1 MADILQI
8 TEDIPVDD
16 SIYDYEYK
24 EYNPIAGKAGDLN
37 RGSIV
42 IVIEAQDIYTHPA
55 ESYLIVEGELIKS
68 NINAIDRYGNDDFV
82 TLINNGIMY
91 LFSDVRYHL
100 ASHEIEVLQN
110 PGYATTML
118 GMLKYP
124 DDFTKSHGLNQG
136 WTPDTYIDDNNVVA
150 NNVGEFKGEN
160 IGIKIRYNYIIKSP
174 VDNGKFSFKIP
185 LKHFLG
191 FCEDYKKIIY
201 GMQQRLT
208 LTRTGDNDAILL
220 LKKDGANAQ
229 AAKIQADEGRVNIE
243 KIRWFMPHVIPSDA
257 YRLQLDK
264 IIERKEKIPVGYRML
279 QCDNTPVSGTG
290 SFTWR
295 LGVKSSPD
303 IPRFIIVGFQTNKLN
318 QQDKNPAIFDHC
330 EVRNIYVT
338 LNAKRYPDI
347 DYENSFTNNNYSRIY
362 GDAATFRKK
371 FYNMDELIS
380 NPGINPANYKDL
392 FPLFVFDVTKQSEK
406 LKTSVSDIHIKASF
420 NGNNPPANTMAYA
433 VIISDRLFHFV
444 SDGSKITNI
453 V

>member
-16 SIYDYEYK
+16 SIFEYEYK
-24 EYNPIAGKAGDLN
+24 EYNPIVGTDLN

-42 IVIEAQDIYTHPA
+42 LTIESQDIYTHPA
-55 ESYLIVEGELIKS
+55 ESFLVIEGQL
-68 NINAIDRYGNDDFV
+68 AAPVAPPLAGVGPYADADVV

-110 PGYATTML
+110 PGHATTML
-118 GMLKYP
+118 GLLKYP
-124 DDFTKSHGLNQG
+124 DDFTKSQGLNQL
-136 WTPDTYIDDNNVVA
+136 WLPDTNIDNNNEA
-150 NNVGEFKGEN
+150 NKVDNKGFKKRNE
-160 IGIKIRYNYIIKSP
+160 YIIRTSDPK
-174 VDNGKFSFKIP
+174 GTFSFKIP

-191 FCEDYKKIIY
+191 FCEDYKKILY

-208 LTRTGDNDAILL
+208 LTRTNNDNAIFRTAATDAGTVRL
-220 LKKDGANAQ
+220 D
-229 AAKIQADEGRVNIE
+229 

-264 IIERKEKIPVGYRML
+264 VIEKKEKLPVGYRML
-279 QCDNTPVSGTG
+279 QCDTSQVPTNQK

-303 IPRFIIVGFQTNKLN
+303 IPRFIIVGFQSGRNNN
-318 QQDKNPAIFDHC
+318 QEQNPAIFDHLY
-330 EVRNIYVT
+330 VRNIYVT
-338 LNAKRYPDI
+338 LNAKRYPDT
-347 DYENSFTNNNYSRIY
+347 DYDNDFNKNQYSRIY
-362 GDAATFRKK
+362 GDASSFRKK
-371 FYNMDELIS
+371 FFNMDELVS
-380 NPGINPANYKDL
+380 NSGINPLDYKNL
-392 FPLFVFDVTKQSEK
+392 FPLYVFDVTKQSEK
-406 LKTSVSDIHIKASF
+406 LKTSVSDIHIKAF
-420 NGNNPPANTMAYA
+420 FDNDPAGGNNPPANTMAYA

-444 SDGSKITNI
+444 SDGSKVTNI

>member
-24 EYNPIAGKAGDLN
+24 EYNPITGTDFN

-42 IVIEAQDIYTHPA
+42 KTIESQDIYTHPA
-55 ESYLIVEGELIKS
+55 ESFLV
-68 NINAIDRYGNDDFV
+68 IDGRLVKNNGALYNDNEYV
-82 TLINNGIMY
+82 TLINNAMMY

-100 ASHEIEVLQN
+100 ASHEIEVLQT
-110 PGYATTML
+110 PGQATTML
-118 GMLKYP
+118 GLLKYP
-124 DDFTKSHGLNQG
+124 DDFTKSQGLNQL
-136 WTPDTYIDDNNVVA
+136 WFPDSETGDGEIDNNNVV
-150 NNVGEFKGEN
+150 NKGFEL
-160 IGIKIRYNYIIKSP
+160 RHNYIIKSSNP
-174 VDNGKFSFKIP
+174 KGTFGFKIP

-191 FCEDYKKIIY
+191 FCEDYKKVLY

-208 LTRTGDNDAILL
+208 LTRTGNTNAILR
-220 LKKDGANAQ
+220 GYQTNAQ
-229 AAKIQADEGRVNIE
+229 GAKIYYDEGNVRIDN
-243 KIRWFMPHVIPSDA
+243 IRWFMPHVIPSDA

-264 IIERKEKIPVGYRML
+264 VIEKKEKIPVGYRML
-279 QCDNTPVSGTG
+279 QCDNIQVPENKKK
-290 SFTWR
+290 FTWR

-303 IPRFIIVGFQTNKLN
+303 ILRFIIVGFQSGKNNT
-318 QQDKNPAIFDHC
+318 QEGNPAIFDHLF
-330 EVRNIYVT
+330 VRNIYVT

-347 DYENSFTNNNYSRIY
+347 NYNNDFTKNQYSRIY
-362 GDAATFRKK
+362 GDATLFRKK
-371 FYNMDELIS
+371 FFNMDELVS
-380 NPGINPANYKDL
+380 NSGINPVDYKNI
-392 FPLFVFDVTKQSEK
+392 FPLYLFDVSKQSEK

-420 NGNNPPANTMAYA
+420 NADPAGNNNPPANTMAYA

>member
-24 EYNPIAGKAGDLN
+24 EYNPIAGTNLN

-42 IVIEAQDIYTHPA
+42 ITIESQDIYTHPA
-55 ESYLIVEGELIKS
+55 ESFLLIEGRLIKLAVGPG
-68 NINAIDRYGNDDFV
+68 NADIPYDENTV
-82 TLINNGIMY
+82 ISLINNGMMY

-110 PGYATTML
+110 PGQATTML
-118 GMLKYP
+118 GLLKYP
-124 DDFTKSHGLNQG
+124 DDFNKSQGLNQL
-136 WTPDTYIDDNNVVA
+136 WVPDTPIADNNVA
-150 NNVGEFKGEN
+150 NMENLGFKKREN
-160 IGIKIRYNYIIKSP
+160 HIINNSNP
-174 VDNGKFSFKIP
+174 RGTFNFKIP

-191 FCEDYKKIIY
+191 FCEDYKKILY

-208 LTRTGDNDAILL
+208 LTRTGNIQDIIFRT
-220 LKKDGANAQ
+220 NA
-229 AAKIQADEGRVNIE
+229 ADEGRVLID
-243 KIRWFMPHVIPSDA
+243 KISWLMPHVIPSDA

-264 IIERKEKIPVGYRML
+264 VIEKKEKIPVGYRML
-279 QCDNTPVSGTG
+279 QCDNTQVPPAST

-303 IPRFIIVGFQTNKLN
+303 IPRFIIVGFQT
-318 QQDKNPAIFDHC
+318 DKSNRQTRNPAIFDNLN
-330 EVRNIYVT
+330 VTNIYVT
-338 LNAKRYPDI
+338 LNAKRYPDT
-347 DYENSFTNNNYSRIY
+347 DYDNNFTTNKYSRIY
-362 GDAATFRKK
+362 GDASLFRKK
-371 FYNMDELIS
+371 FFNMDELVS
-380 NPGINPANYKDL
+380 NPGIDPINYKYL
-392 FPLFVFDVTKQSEK
+392 YPLYLFDVSKQSEK
-406 LKTSVSDIHIKASF
+406 LKTSVSDIHIKALF
-420 NGNNPPANTMAYA
+420 GENPGANTMAYA

>member
-24 EYNPIAGKAGDLN
+24 EYNPIAGAPLN

-42 IVIEAQDIYTHPA
+42 ITIESQDIYTHPA
-55 ESYLIVEGELIKS
+55 ESYLIVEGRLIK
-68 NINAIDRYGNDDFV
+68 NADGGVYDANTLI

-110 PGYATTML
+110 PGHATTIL
-118 GMLKYP
+118 GMLKFP
-124 DDFTKSHGLNQG
+124 DDFSKSQGLNQC
-136 WTPDTYIDDNNVVA
+136 WIKDTGNGDTVVDGNNP
-150 NNVGEFKGEN
+150 NDGFKL
-160 IGIKIRYNYIIKSP
+160 RRNYIINMPASR
-174 VDNGKFSFKIP
+174 GHFCFKIP

-191 FCEDYKKIIY
+191 FCEDYKKILY

-208 LTRTGDNDAILL
+208 LTRTGDDNAIFR
-220 LKKDGANAQ
+220 ANGVDPG
-229 AAKIQADEGRVNIE
+229 KVDIQR
-243 KIRWFMPHVIPSDA
+243 IRWFMPHVIPSDA

-264 IIERKEKIPVGYRML
+264 IIEKKEKIPVGYRML
-279 QCDNTPVSGTG
+279 QCDNTSITGTE
-290 SFTWR
+290 FTWR

-303 IPRFIIVGFQTNKLN
+303 IPRFIIVGFQVERNNN
-318 QQDKNPAIFDHC
+318 QEQNPARFDNC
-330 EVRNIYVT
+330 NIGNIYVT
-338 LNAKRYPDI
+338 LNAKRYPDT
-347 DYENSFTNNNYSRIY
+347 DYDINFNENRFCRIY
-362 GDAATFRKK
+362 GDSSTFRKK
-371 FYNMDELIS
+371 FYNMDELVS
-380 NPGINPANYKDL
+380 NHNINPVDYKNL
-392 FPLFVFDVTKQSEK
+392 YPIFVFDVTKQSEK
-406 LKTSVSDIHIKASF
+406 LKTAVSDIHVKMRF
-420 NGNNPPANTMAYA
+420 NTNPALDNNGDPRNVMAYA

>member
-16 SIYDYEYK
+16 SIYEYEYK
-24 EYNPIAGKAGDLN
+24 EYNPIVGTDLN

-42 IVIEAQDIYTHPA
+42 LTIEAQDIYTHPA
-55 ESYLIVEGELIKS
+55 ESFLVIEGQL
-68 NINAIDRYGNDDFV
+68 AAPVAPPLAGVGPYADADVV

-110 PGYATTML
+110 PGHATTML
-118 GMLKYP
+118 GLLKYP
-124 DDFTKSHGLNQG
+124 DDFTKSQGLNQL
-136 WTPDTYIDDNNVVA
+136 WLPDTNIDDNNVA
-150 NNVGEFKGEN
+150 NKVDNSGYKKRNE
-160 IGIKIRYNYIIKSP
+160 YIIRTSDPK
-174 VDNGKFSFKIP
+174 GTFSFKIP

-191 FCEDYKKIIY
+191 FCEDYKKILY

-208 LTRTGDNDAILL
+208 LTRTNNDNAIFRTAATDAGTVRL
-220 LKKDGANAQ
+220 D
-229 AAKIQADEGRVNIE
+229 

-264 IIERKEKIPVGYRML
+264 VIEKKEKIPVGYRML
-279 QCDNTPVSGTG
+279 QCDTSQVPTNQK

-303 IPRFIIVGFQTNKLN
+303 IPRFIIVGFQSGRNNN
-318 QQDKNPAIFDHC
+318 QEQNPAIFDHLY
-330 EVRNIYVT
+330 VRNIYVT
-338 LNAKRYPDI
+338 LNAKRYPDT
-347 DYENSFTNNNYSRIY
+347 DYDNDFNKNQYSRIY
-362 GDAATFRKK
+362 GDASSFRKK
-371 FYNMDELIS
+371 FFNMDELVS
-380 NPGINPANYKDL
+380 NSGINPLDYKSL
-392 FPLFVFDVTKQSEK
+392 FPLYVFDVTKQSEK
-406 LKTSVSDIHIKASF
+406 LKTSVSDIHIKAF
-420 NGNNPPANTMAYA
+420 FDNDPAGGNNPPDNTMAYA

-444 SDGSKITNI
+444 SDGSKVTNI

>member
-24 EYNPIAGKAGDLN
+24 EYNPIAGKTGDLN

-55 ESYLIVEGELIKS
+55 ESFLIVEGKLVKNADGSVYDANTLIS
-68 NINAIDRYGNDDFV
+68 
-82 TLINNGIMY
+82 LINNGIMY

-110 PGYATTML
+110 PGHATTIL
-118 GMLKYP
+118 GMLKFP
-124 DDFTKSHGLNQG
+124 DDFSKSQGLNQC
-136 WTPDTYIDDNNVVA
+136 WIKDTGEGNTVVDGNNP
-150 NNVGEFKGEN
+150 NDGFKL
-160 IGIKIRYNYIIKSP
+160 RRNYIINMPASRG
-174 VDNGKFSFKIP
+174 NFCFKIP

-191 FCEDYKKIIY
+191 FCEDYKKVIY

-208 LTRTGDNDAILL
+208 LTRTSDNDAILR
-220 LKKDGANAQ
+220 ANGV
-229 AAKIQADEGRVNIE
+229 DEGKVDIE
-243 KIRWFMPHVIPSDA
+243 RIKWFMPHVIPSDA

-264 IIERKEKIPVGYRML
+264 IIEKKEKIPVGYRML
-279 QCDNTPVSGTG
+279 QCDNTSITGTN
-290 SFTWR
+290 FTWR

-303 IPRFIIVGFQTNKLN
+303 IPRFIIVGFQIGRNNN
-318 QQDKNPAIFDHC
+318 QEQNPARFDNC
-330 EVRNIYVT
+330 DIGNIYIT
-338 LNAKRYPDI
+338 LNAKRYPDT
-347 DYENSFTNNNYSRIY
+347 DYDIKFDENRFCRIY
-362 GDAATFRKK
+362 GDSSTFRKK
-371 FYNMDELIS
+371 FYNMDELVS
-380 NPGINPANYKDL
+380 NHNINPVDYKNL
-392 FPLFVFDVTKQSEK
+392 YPIFVFDVTKQSEK
-406 LKTSVSDIHIKASF
+406 LKTAVSDIHVKMRF
-420 NGNNPPANTMAYA
+420 NTNPALDNAGNPRNVMAYA

>member
-16 SIYDYEYK
+16 SIYEYEYK
-24 EYNPIAGKAGDLN
+24 EYNPITGTDFN

-42 IVIEAQDIYTHPA
+42 ITIESQDIYTHPA
-55 ESYLIVEGELIKS
+55 ESFLVIEGQLLLD
-68 NINAIDRYGNDDFV
+68 NNNAYINGDKVA
-82 TLINNGIMY
+82 LINNGIMY

-110 PGYATTML
+110 PGHATTML
-118 GMLKYP
+118 GLLKYH
-124 DDFTKSHGLNQG
+124 DDFTKSQGLNQV
-136 WTPDTYIDDNNVVA
+136 WAPDTEEGTPVA
-150 NNVGEFKGEN
+150 GNLGFKM
-160 IGIKIRYNYIIKSP
+160 RRDYIINM
-174 VDNGKFSFKIP
+174 VDGAANKGKFNFKIP

-191 FCEDYKKIIY
+191 FCEDYKKILY

-208 LTRTGDNDAILL
+208 LTRTGDNNSILR
-220 LKKDGANAQ
+220 GQNAANN
-229 AAKIQADEGRVNIE
+229 AAVGNGKVRIDKIS
-243 KIRWFMPHVIPSDA
+243 WFMPHVIPSDA

-264 IIERKEKIPVGYRML
+264 IIEKKEKIPVGYRML
-279 QCDNTPVSGTG
+279 QCDNLPVPPGIGT
-290 SFTWR
+290 FTWR

-303 IPRFIIVGFQTNKLN
+303 IPRFIIVGFQTDKSNN
-318 QQDKNPAIFDHC
+318 QTTNAAIFNDC

-338 LNAKRYPDI
+338 LNAKRYPDT
-347 DYENSFTNNNYSRIY
+347 DYENDFTINKFSRIY
-362 GDAATFRKK
+362 GDAALFRKK

-380 NPGINPANYKDL
+380 NSTINPVNYKKL
-392 FPLFVFDVTKQSEK
+392 YPLFVFDVTKQSEK

-420 NGNNPPANTMAYA
+420 NGANPPNNTIAYA

>member
-24 EYNPIAGKAGDLN
+24 EYNPIAGAPLN

-42 IVIEAQDIYTHPA
+42 ITIESQDIYTHPA
-55 ESYLIVEGELIKS
+55 ESFLIVEGKLVKNADGSVYDEDTLI
-68 NINAIDRYGNDDFV
+68 

-110 PGYATTML
+110 PGHATTML
-118 GMLKYP
+118 GMLKFP
-124 DDFTKSHGLNQG
+124 DDFSKSQGLNQC
-136 WTPDTYIDDNNVVA
+136 WIKDTGDGNAVTDGDNPNE
-150 NNVGEFKGEN
+150 GFKL
-160 IGIKIRYNYIIKSP
+160 RRNYIINMP
-174 VDNGKFSFKIP
+174 ATRGNFCFKIP

-191 FCEDYKKIIY
+191 FCEDYKKILY

-208 LTRTGDNDAILL
+208 LTRTGDDNAIFRDGGVDAG
-220 LKKDGANAQ
+220 K
-229 AAKIQADEGRVNIE
+229 VNITGI
-243 KIRWFMPHVIPSDA
+243 KWFMPHVIPSDM

-264 IIERKEKIPVGYRML
+264 IIEKKEKIPVGYRMF
-279 QCDNTPVSGTG
+279 QCDNTSITGTE
-290 SFTWR
+290 FTWR

-303 IPRFIIVGFQTNKLN
+303 IPRFIIVGFQIERNN
-318 QQDKNPAIFDHC
+318 RQEQNPARFDNC
-330 EVRNIYVT
+330 NIGNIYVT
-338 LNAKRYPDI
+338 LNAKRYPDT
-347 DYENSFTNNNYSRIY
+347 DYNINFGENRFCRIY
-362 GDAATFRKK
+362 GDSSTFRKK
-371 FYNMDELIS
+371 FYNMDELVS
-380 NPGINPANYKDL
+380 NHNINPVDYKNL
-392 FPLFVFDVTKQSEK
+392 YPIFVFDVTKQSEK
-406 LKTSVSDIHIKASF
+406 LKTAVSDIHVKMRF
-420 NGNNPPANTMAYA
+420 NTNPALDNDNNPRNVMAYA

>member
-16 SIYDYEYK
+16 SIYEYEYK
-24 EYNPIAGKAGDLN
+24 EYNPIVGTDLN

-42 IVIEAQDIYTHPA
+42 LTIESQDIYTHPA
-55 ESYLIVEGELIKS
+55 ESFLVIEGQL
-68 NINAIDRYGNDDFV
+68 AAPVAPPLAGVGPYADADVV

-110 PGYATTML
+110 PGHATTML
-118 GMLKYP
+118 GLLKYP
-124 DDFTKSHGLNQG
+124 DDFTKSQGLNQL
-136 WTPDTYIDDNNVVA
+136 WLPDTNIDNNNEA
-150 NNVGEFKGEN
+150 NKVDNKGFKKRNE
-160 IGIKIRYNYIIKSP
+160 YIIRTSDPK
-174 VDNGKFSFKIP
+174 GTFSFKIP

-191 FCEDYKKIIY
+191 FCEDYKKILY
-201 GMQQRLT
+201 GMHQRLT
-208 LTRTGDNDAILL
+208 LTRTNNDNAIFRTAATDAGTVRL
-220 LKKDGANAQ
+220 D
-229 AAKIQADEGRVNIE
+229 

-264 IIERKEKIPVGYRML
+264 VIEKKEKLPVGYRML
-279 QCDNTPVSGTG
+279 QCDTSQVPTNQK

-303 IPRFIIVGFQTNKLN
+303 IPRFIIVGFQSDKNNN
-318 QQDKNPAIFDHC
+318 QEQNPAIFDHLF
-330 EVRNIYVT
+330 VRNIYVT
-338 LNAKRYPDI
+338 LNAKRYPDT
-347 DYENSFTNNNYSRIY
+347 DYDNDFNKNQYSRIY
-362 GDAATFRKK
+362 GDASSFRKK
-371 FYNMDELIS
+371 FFNMDELVS
-380 NPGINPANYKDL
+380 NSGINPLDYKNL
-392 FPLFVFDVTKQSEK
+392 FPLYVFDVSKQSEK
-406 LKTSVSDIHIKASF
+406 LKTSVSDIHIKAF
-420 NGNNPPANTMAYA
+420 FDNDPAGGNNPPANTMAYA

>member
-16 SIYDYEYK
+16 SIYEYEYK
-24 EYNPIAGKAGDLN
+24 EYNPIVGTDLN

-42 IVIEAQDIYTHPA
+42 LTIESQDIYTHPA
-55 ESYLIVEGELIKS
+55 ESFLVIEGQL
-68 NINAIDRYGNDDFV
+68 AAPVAPPLAGVGPYADADVV

-110 PGYATTML
+110 PGHATTML
-118 GMLKYP
+118 GLLKYP
-124 DDFTKSHGLNQG
+124 DDFTKSQGLNQL
-136 WTPDTYIDDNNVVA
+136 WLPDTNIDDNNVA
-150 NNVGEFKGEN
+150 NKVDNLGYKKRNE
-160 IGIKIRYNYIIKSP
+160 YIIRTSNPK
-174 VDNGKFSFKIP
+174 GTFSFKIP

-191 FCEDYKKIIY
+191 FCEDYKKILY

-208 LTRTGDNDAILL
+208 LTRTNNDNAIFRTAATDAGTVRL
-220 LKKDGANAQ
+220 D
-229 AAKIQADEGRVNIE
+229 

-264 IIERKEKIPVGYRML
+264 VIEKKEKIPVGYRML
-279 QCDNTPVSGTG
+279 QCDTSQVPTNQK

-303 IPRFIIVGFQTNKLN
+303 IPRFIIIGFQSGKNNN
-318 QQDKNPAIFDHC
+318 QEQNPAIFDHLF
-330 EVRNIYVT
+330 VRNIYVT
-338 LNAKRYPDI
+338 LNAKRYPDT
-347 DYENSFTNNNYSRIY
+347 DYDNDFTKNQFSRIY
-362 GDAATFRKK
+362 GDAALFRKK
-371 FYNMDELIS
+371 FFNMDELVS
-380 NPGINPANYKDL
+380 NCGINPIEFRNLY
-392 FPLFVFDVTKQSEK
+392 PLYVFDVTKQSEK
-406 LKTSVSDIHIKASF
+406 LKTSVSDIHIKAF
-420 NGNNPPANTMAYA
+420 FDNDPAGANNPPANTMAYA

>member
-16 SIYDYEYK
+16 SIYEYEYK
-24 EYNPIAGKAGDLN
+24 EYNPITGTDLN

-42 IVIEAQDIYTHPA
+42 ITIETQDIYTHPA
-55 ESYLIVEGELIKS
+55 ESFLNIEGQLLLGA
-68 NINAIDRYGNDDFV
+68 NGHYVDNDKV
-82 TLINNGIMY
+82 ALINNGIMY

-110 PGYATTML
+110 PGHATTML
-118 GMLKYP
+118 GLLKYP
-124 DDFTKSHGLNQG
+124 DDFTKSQGLNQV
-136 WTPDTYIDDNNVVA
+136 WAPDTGEGTPIDGNE
-150 NNVGEFKGEN
+150 GFRKRRE
-160 IGIKIRYNYIIKSP
+160 YIINM
-174 VDNGKFSFKIP
+174 VDGNDNKGKFNFKIP

-191 FCEDYKKIIY
+191 FCEDYKKILY

-208 LTRTGDNDAILL
+208 LTRTGYNNAILKGQNAAGNAAL
-220 LKKDGANAQ
+220 ADGSI
-229 AAKIQADEGRVNIE
+229 KIN
-243 KIRWFMPHVIPSDA
+243 KISWFMPHVIPSDA

-264 IIERKEKIPVGYRML
+264 IIEKKEKIPVGYRML
-279 QCDNTPVSGTG
+279 QCDNLPVPPGVG

-303 IPRFIIVGFQTNKLN
+303 IPRFIIVGFQTEKNN
-318 QQDKNPAIFDHC
+318 DQTKNPAIFDYC
-330 EVRNIYVT
+330 GVRNIYVT
-338 LNAKRYPDI
+338 LNAKRYPDT
-347 DYENSFTNNNYSRIY
+347 DYENDFTVNKFSRIY
-362 GDAATFRKK
+362 GDAALFRKK

-380 NPGINPANYKDL
+380 NSTINPINYKKL
-392 FPLFVFDVTKQSEK
+392 YPLFVFDVTKQSEK

-420 NGNNPPANTMAYA
+420 NGDNPQADTMAYA

>member
-16 SIYDYEYK
+16 SIYEYEYK
-24 EYNPIAGKAGDLN
+24 EYNPIVGTDLN

-42 IVIEAQDIYTHPA
+42 LTIEAQDIYTHPA
-55 ESYLIVEGELIKS
+55 ESFLVIEGQLLIPPPAAAAGPYADADV
-68 NINAIDRYGNDDFV
+68 V

-110 PGYATTML
+110 PGHATTML
-118 GMLKYP
+118 GLLKYP
-124 DDFTKSHGLNQG
+124 DDFTKSQGLNQL
-136 WTPDTYIDDNNVVA
+136 WLPDTNIDNNNEA
-150 NNVGEFKGEN
+150 NKVDNLGYKKRNE
-160 IGIKIRYNYIIKSP
+160 YIIQTSNPK
-174 VDNGKFSFKIP
+174 GTFSFKIP

-191 FCEDYKKIIY
+191 FCEDYKKILY

-208 LTRTGDNDAILL
+208 LTRTNNDNAIFRT
-220 LKKDGANAQ
+220 
-229 AAKIQADEGRVNIE
+229 AATDEGTVRLD

-264 IIERKEKIPVGYRML
+264 VIEKKEKLPVGYRML
-279 QCDNTPVSGTG
+279 QCDTSQVPTNQK

-303 IPRFIIVGFQTNKLN
+303 IPRFIIVGFQSGKNN
-318 QQDKNPAIFDHC
+318 SQEQNPAIFDHLYI
-330 EVRNIYVT
+330 RNIYVT
-338 LNAKRYPDI
+338 LNSKRYPDT
-347 DYENSFTNNNYSRIY
+347 DYDNDFNKNQYSRIY
-362 GDAATFRKK
+362 GDASSFRKK
-371 FYNMDELIS
+371 FFNMDELVS
-380 NPGINPANYKDL
+380 NSGINPPDYKNL
-392 FPLFVFDVTKQSEK
+392 FPLYVFDVTKQSEK
-406 LKTSVSDIHIKASF
+406 LKTSVSDIHIKAF
-420 NGNNPPANTMAYA
+420 FDNDPAGADNPPANTMAYA

>member
-16 SIYDYEYK
+16 SIYEYEYK
-24 EYNPIAGKAGDLN
+24 EYNPIAGNIGDLN

-55 ESYLIVEGELIKS
+55 ESFLIVEGELIK
-68 NINAIDRYGNDDFV
+68 NDNTRYLENDEV
-82 TLINNGIMY
+82 ALINNGIMY

-110 PGYATTML
+110 PGHASTML
-118 GMLKYP
+118 GMLKFP
-124 DDFTKSHGLNQG
+124 DDFSKSQGLNQC
-136 WTPDTYIDDNNVVA
+136 WIKDTGAGDADTGNNG
-150 NNVGEFKGEN
+150 NEGFKL
-160 IGIKIRYNYIIKSP
+160 RRNYIINMP
-174 VDNGKFSFKIP
+174 ADTNGNSNKGTFSFKIP
-185 LKHFLG
+185 LKYFFG
-191 FCEDYKKIIY
+191 FCEDYRKILY
-201 GMQQRLT
+201 GMQQKLT
-208 LTRTGDNDAILL
+208 LTRTGDNNAILKGNAAAGGAAAEGKVN
-220 LKKDGANAQ
+220 LKK
-229 AAKIQADEGRVNIE
+229 IS
-243 KIRWFMPHVIPSDA
+243 WFMPHVIPSDA

-279 QCDNTPVSGTG
+279 QCDNIPVPPANGN
-290 SFTWR
+290 FTWR

-303 IPRFIIVGFQTNKLN
+303 IPRFIIVGFQTDKNNN
-318 QQDKNPAIFDHC
+318 QTTNPAIFNHC
-330 EVRNIYVT
+330 EVRNIYIT

-347 DYENSFTNNNYSRIY
+347 DYENDFRINKFSRIY

-371 FYNMDELIS
+371 FYNMDELVS
-380 NPGINPANYKDL
+380 NHNINPVDYKNL
-392 FPLFVFDVTKQSEK
+392 YPLFVFDVTKQSEK

-420 NGNNPPANTMAYA
+420 NVNIPNNTMAYA

>member
-16 SIYDYEYK
+16 SIYEYEYK
-24 EYNPIAGKAGDLN
+24 EYNPIVGTDLN

-42 IVIEAQDIYTHPA
+42 LTIESQDIYTHPA
-55 ESYLIVEGELIKS
+55 ESFLVIEGQL
-68 NINAIDRYGNDDFV
+68 AAPVAPPLAGVGPYADADVV

-110 PGYATTML
+110 PGHATTML
-118 GMLKYP
+118 GLLKYP
-124 DDFTKSHGLNQG
+124 DDFTKSQGLNQL
-136 WTPDTYIDDNNVVA
+136 WLPDTNIDNNNEA
-150 NNVGEFKGEN
+150 NKVEN
-160 IGIKIRYNYIIKSP
+160 LGYKKRNEYIIQTSDPK
-174 VDNGKFSFKIP
+174 GTFSFKIP

-191 FCEDYKKIIY
+191 FCEDYKKILY

-208 LTRTGDNDAILL
+208 LTRTNNDNAIFRTAATDAGTVRL
-220 LKKDGANAQ
+220 D
-229 AAKIQADEGRVNIE
+229 

-264 IIERKEKIPVGYRML
+264 VIEKKEKLPVGYRML
-279 QCDNTPVSGTG
+279 QCDTSQVPTNQK

-303 IPRFIIVGFQTNKLN
+303 IPRFIIVGFQSGKNNN
-318 QQDKNPAIFDHC
+318 QERNPAIFDHLY
-330 EVRNIYVT
+330 VRNIYVT
-338 LNAKRYPDI
+338 LNAKRYPDT
-347 DYENSFTNNNYSRIY
+347 DYDNDFTKNQYSRIY
-362 GDAATFRKK
+362 GDASSFRKK
-371 FYNMDELIS
+371 FFNMDELVS
-380 NPGINPANYKDL
+380 NSGINPLDYKNL
-392 FPLFVFDVTKQSEK
+392 FPLYVFDVTKQSEK
-406 LKTSVSDIHIKASF
+406 LKTSVSDIHIKAF
-420 NGNNPPANTMAYA
+420 FDNDPAGGNNPPANTMAYA

>member
-16 SIYDYEYK
+16 SIYEYEYK
-24 EYNPIAGKAGDLN
+24 EYNPITGTDLN

-42 IVIEAQDIYTHPA
+42 ITIETQDIYTHPA
-55 ESYLIVEGELIKS
+55 ESFLNIEGQLLLGA
-68 NINAIDRYGNDDFV
+68 NGHYVDNDKV
-82 TLINNGIMY
+82 ALINNGIMY

-110 PGYATTML
+110 PGHATTML
-118 GMLKYP
+118 GLLKYP
-124 DDFTKSHGLNQG
+124 DDFTKSQGLNQV
-136 WTPDTYIDDNNVVA
+136 WAPDTGEGTPIDGNEGFRKRREYIINMVDGDDN
-150 NNVGEFKGEN
+150 K
-160 IGIKIRYNYIIKSP
+160 
-174 VDNGKFSFKIP
+174 GKFNFKIP

-191 FCEDYKKIIY
+191 FCEDYKKILY

-208 LTRTGDNDAILL
+208 LTRTGYNNAILKGQNAAGNAAL
-220 LKKDGANAQ
+220 GDGTI
-229 AAKIQADEGRVNIE
+229 KIN
-243 KIRWFMPHVIPSDA
+243 KISWFMPHVIPSDA

-264 IIERKEKIPVGYRML
+264 IIEKKEKIPVGYRML
-279 QCDNTPVSGTG
+279 QCDNLPVPPGVGT
-290 SFTWR
+290 FTWR

-303 IPRFIIVGFQTNKLN
+303 IPRFIIVGFQTEKKTD
-318 QQDKNPAIFDHC
+318 QTKNPAIFDDC
-330 EVRNIYVT
+330 GVRNIYVT
-338 LNAKRYPDI
+338 LNAKRYPDT
-347 DYENSFTNNNYSRIY
+347 DYENDFTVNKFSRIY
-362 GDAATFRKK
+362 GDAALFRKK

-380 NPGINPANYKDL
+380 NSTINPINYKKL
-392 FPLFVFDVTKQSEK
+392 YPLFVFDVTKQSEK

-420 NGNNPPANTMAYA
+420 NGDNPQADTMAYA

>member
-16 SIYDYEYK
+16 SITEYEYK
-24 EYNPIAGKAGDLN
+24 EYNPITGTDLN
-37 RGSIV
+37 RGAIV
-42 IVIEAQDIYTHPA
+42 ITIESQDIYTHPS
-55 ESYLIVEGELIKS
+55 ESFLVIDGRLIRENPPGAPANPLDPLALQDA
-68 NINAIDRYGNDDFV
+68 NIT

-110 PGYATTML
+110 PGHASSML
-118 GMLKYP
+118 GYLKYP
-124 DDFTKSHGLNQG
+124 DDFNKSQGLNIG
-136 WTPDTYIDDNNVVA
+136 WVPDLKVGTAVPADNEGFNTRHEYIVQTADP
-150 NNVGEFKGEN
+150 KGT
-160 IGIKIRYNYIIKSP
+160 
-174 VDNGKFSFKIP
+174 FSFKIP

-191 FCEDYKKIIY
+191 FCEDYKKILY

-208 LTRTGDNDAILL
+208 LTRTGNNNAIF
-220 LKKDGANAQ
+220 KNAGAPLCV
-229 AAKIQADEGRVNIE
+229 VNIN
-243 KIRWFMPHVIPSDA
+243 KISWFMPHVIPSDA

-279 QCDNTPVSGTG
+279 QCDNIPVPAGAST
-290 SFTWR
+290 FTWR

-303 IPRFIIVGFQTNKLN
+303 IPRFIIVGFQSGKNN
-318 QQDKNPAIFDHC
+318 DQIQNPAIFDNC
-330 EVRNIYVT
+330 NIRNIYVT

-347 DYENSFTNNNYSRIY
+347 DYEENFTANKFSRFY

-371 FYNMDELIS
+371 FYNMDELVS
-380 NPGINPANYKDL
+380 NPGIDPQSYKNL

-420 NGNNPPANTMAYA
+420 NAGIAADTIAYA
-433 VIISDRLFHFV
+433 VIISDRLFHFQ
-444 SDGSKITNI
+444 SDGNKITNI

>member
-24 EYNPIAGKAGDLN
+24 EYNPIAGAPLN

-42 IVIEAQDIYTHPA
+42 ITIESQDIYTHPA
-55 ESYLIVEGELIKS
+55 ESFLIVEGKLVKNADGSVYDADTLI
-68 NINAIDRYGNDDFV
+68 

-110 PGYATTML
+110 PGHATTIL
-118 GMLKYP
+118 GMLKFP
-124 DDFTKSHGLNQG
+124 DDFSKSQGLNQC
-136 WTPDTYIDDNNVVA
+136 WIKDTGEGNTVVGGDNPNE
-150 NNVGEFKGEN
+150 GFKL
-160 IGIKIRYNYIIKSP
+160 RRNYIINMPASR
-174 VDNGKFSFKIP
+174 GHFCFRIP

-191 FCEDYKKIIY
+191 FCEDYKKILY

-208 LTRTGDNDAILL
+208 LTRTGDDNAIFR
-220 LKKDGANAQ
+220 ANGVDPG
-229 AAKIQADEGRVNIE
+229 KVDIQR
-243 KIRWFMPHVIPSDA
+243 IRWFVPHVIPSDA

-264 IIERKEKIPVGYRML
+264 IIEKKEKIPVGYRML
-279 QCDNTPVSGTG
+279 QCDNTSITGTE
-290 SFTWR
+290 FTWR

-303 IPRFIIVGFQTNKLN
+303 IPRFIIVGFQIERNNN
-318 QQDKNPAIFDHC
+318 QEQNPARFDNC
-330 EVRNIYVT
+330 NIGNIYVT
-338 LNAKRYPDI
+338 LNAKRYPDT
-347 DYENSFTNNNYSRIY
+347 DYDINFNENRFCRIY
-362 GDAATFRKK
+362 GDSSTFRKK
-371 FYNMDELIS
+371 FYNMDELVS
-380 NPGINPANYKDL
+380 NHNINPVDFKNLY
-392 FPLFVFDVTKQSEK
+392 PIFVFDVTKQSEK
-406 LKTSVSDIHIKASF
+406 LKTAVSDIHVKMRF
-420 NGNNPPANTMAYA
+420 NTNPALDRDNNPQNVMAYA

>member
-24 EYNPIAGKAGDLN
+24 EYNPIAGTNFN

-42 IVIEAQDIYTHPA
+42 ITIESQDIYTHPA
-55 ESYLIVEGELIKS
+55 ESFLIIEGRLIKLAVGPNGADIPYDEDTVIS
-68 NINAIDRYGNDDFV
+68 
-82 TLINNGIMY
+82 LINNGIMY

-124 DDFTKSHGLNQG
+124 DDFNKSQGLNQL
-136 WTPDTYIDDNNVVA
+136 WVPDTPIADNNIA
-150 NNVGEFKGEN
+150 NMDNLGFKKREN
-160 IGIKIRYNYIIKSP
+160 HIINDSDP
-174 VDNGKFSFKIP
+174 RGTFSFKIP

-191 FCEDYKKIIY
+191 FCEDYKKVLY

-208 LTRTGDNDAILL
+208 LTRSGNIQDSIFRT
-220 LKKDGANAQ
+220 NAT
-229 AAKIQADEGRVNIE
+229 DEGRILID
-243 KIRWFMPHVIPSDA
+243 KISWFMPHVIPSDA

-264 IIERKEKIPVGYRML
+264 IIEKKEKIPVGYRML
-279 QCDNTPVSGTG
+279 QCDSTQVPHNIKPFS
-290 SFTWR
+290 WR

-303 IPRFIIVGFQTNKLN
+303 IPRFIIIGFQSGKNNRQTR
-318 QQDKNPAIFDHC
+318 NPAIFDHLF
-330 EVRNIYVT
+330 VRNIYVT
-338 LNAKRYPDI
+338 LNAKRYPDT
-347 DYENSFTNNNYSRIY
+347 DYENDFTTNKYSRIY
-362 GDAATFRKK
+362 GDASLFRKK
-371 FYNMDELIS
+371 FFNMDELVS
-380 NPGINPANYKDL
+380 NPGIDPNNYKHIY
-392 FPLFVFDVTKQSEK
+392 PLYLFDVSKQSEK

-420 NGNNPPANTMAYA
+420 GDAPGGGDNPPADTIAYA